1 MSEPYLK
8 TRLLARIDDLEQKM
22 SLMVRAQGDAV
33 QAYLETIR
41 ELRAEIATL
50 KASNVAPEVEPTSA
64 EISAIKAVR
73 IFNGPADNPAPWL
86 FRERRVDPRMGG

>member
-50 KASNVAPEVEPTSA
+50 KASNMRPLEGP
-64 EISAIKAVR
+64 KQWPFRDWGR
-73 IFNGPADNPAPWL
+73 IG
-86 FRERRVDPRMGG
+86 